1 MTDMRGSELALI
13 LTLVIVV
20 VMLIFQYLT
29 CVAFWRWRARRSPSQ
44 REQDDDVEGAMED
57 GHPPMP
63 EASSLA
69 REIDDVEAA
78 DEDDQSPIALA
89 PSSAQ
94 EVAEAPLSDQEG
106 AAVPM
111 EPTTP
116 TAAPPGTPVEITAEP
131 NLKRLLSSAIASK
144 EIAPSLPS
152 AGQRRDAFIAQLALQ
167 FLEQQEQQEPQ
178 TQQGVGDEASGRKK
192 QESNEREPDI
202 SIAVGSAAVP
212 HCAVSHPSTPGPSH
226 AEGPRSNP
234 TMQEGVQE
242 RGVEARSSPRLSRV
256 SHVTPR
262 LSHVSST
269 TTLTPAALRAAEIDR
284 RHKQAQAEDRG
295 LVDGLLHDG
304 VGLASAGVGVVTG
317 AVTGAATLGVDTAA
331 GIFDVGIGA
340 VDEVANLGAGVV
352 AKGLH
357 ATVGPLVQGL
367 HHHILPAFAP
377 VTAPVL
383 TPLRATFKRLQALEA
398 RHHGVFQA
406 VPHTAPMLCAALCV
420 VLMMLPIQDHTHTPW
435 LFQWSITLTVIA
447 LLAWLVIELGNDYVH
462 FRYKLLRPQWPRTV
476 FYVLVV
482 GSCLL
487 ALRIV
492 HLTVP
497 LPPDAQLSTE
507 RLQRIIMGCAAPL
520 E

>member
-1 MTDMRGSELALI
+1 M
-13 LTLVIVV
+13 
-20 VMLIFQYLT
+20 
-29 CVAFWRWRARRSPSQ
+29 
-44 REQDDDVEGAMED
+44 
-57 GHPPMP
+57 
-63 EASSLA
+63 
-69 REIDDVEAA
+69 
-78 DEDDQSPIALA
+78 
-89 PSSAQ
+89 
-94 EVAEAPLSDQEG
+94 
-106 AAVPM
+106 PM

-178 TQQGVGDEASGRKK
+178 TQQGVGDEASGRKT

-242 RGVEARSSPRLSRV
+242 RGVEERSSPRLSRV

-269 TTLTPAALRAAEIDR
+269 TTLTTAALRAAEIDR

-340 VDEVANLGAGVV
+340 VDEVANLGADVV

-383 TPLRATFKRLQALEA
+383 TPLCATFKRLQALEA

-406 VPHTAPMLCAALCV
+406 VPHTAPCSA
-420 VLMMLPIQDHTHTPW
+420 PP
-435 LFQWSITLTVIA
+435 S
-447 LLAWLVIELGNDYVH
+447 AW
-462 FRYKLLRPQWPRTV
+462 
-476 FYVLVV
+476 
-482 GSCLL
+482 C
-487 ALRIV
+487 
-492 HLTVP
+492 
-497 LPPDAQLSTE
+497 
-507 RLQRIIMGCAAPL
+507 
-520 E
+520 